1 MNNKIL
7 RRSTY
12 LFSSIA
18 FVALLSSCH
27 QKEEVKTV
35 EKDPALPTFSLQK
48 ESLNTTLNMPGELT
62 AYQQV
67 DLYAKVA
74 SYVKTL
80 KADIG
85 SQVTKGQ
92 LLMTLEAPELNQQLA
107 AADSRLKSQE
117 AVYMSSK
124 ATYERMVETS
134 KIPGTISKNDLDIS
148 AAKKNSDLAQLN
160 ALKAALKEAGNI
172 QAYLEIRAPFS
183 GIISARNVNL
193 GAYVGPTGTG
203 SALPLFTLV
212 DQTHL
217 RLAVSV
223 PELYTGY
230 LSKGDEISFTVN
242 SMPDQKFTAKVV
254 RLAGALDPRLR
265 AERIEMDV
273 ANTNKKLLPNMVT
286 DVTIPLPSDV
296 KTFVV
301 PKSAVVDGA
310 EGVYVIRNNNN
321 KAERVEVKTG
331 REKDNKVEIFGDVKE
346 GDQLVTS
353 GSEEIRAGD
362 PIKP

>member
-1 MNNKIL
+1 MNNTIL

-35 EKDPALPTFSLQK
+35 EKPQAIPTFTLQK
-48 ESLNTTLNMPGELT
+48 EALSTTLSMPGELI

-117 AVYMSSK
+117 AVYASSK
-124 ATYERMVETS
+124 ATYDRMVETA
-134 KIPGTISKNDLDIS
+134 KIPGTISKNDLDIA
-148 AAKKNSDLAQLN
+148 AAKKNSDQAQLN

-183 GIISARNVNL
+183 GVISARNVNL
-193 GAYVGPTGTG
+193 GAYVGPSGSG

-230 LSKGDEISFTVN
+230 LKQGDAISFGVN
-242 SMPDQKFTAKVV
+242 SMPDQSFTAKVV
-254 RLAGALDPRLR
+254 RLSGALDPRLR
-265 AERIEMDV
+265 AEKIEMDV
-273 ANTNKKLLPNMVT
+273 ANLNKKLLPGMVT
-286 DVTIPLPSDV
+286 DVTIPLPSTA

-310 EGVYVIRNNNN
+310 EGVYIIRDNNN
-321 KAERVEVKTG
+321 KAERVDVKRG
-331 REKDNKVEIFGDVKE
+331 REKDDKVEIFGDVKE
-346 GDQLVTS
+346 GDIIVTS
-353 GSEEIRAGD
+353 ATEEIRVGD